1 MSFKFISLSFI
12 RNCGLGQNE
21 LNNILKSN
29 TSFIC
34 LNDISF
40 KSSTVSISIAG
51 SFNSIS
57 SITLLIRLINL
68 GISFF

>member
-21 LNNILKSN
+21 LNNMLKSN

-34 LNDISF
+34 LNDTSF
-40 KSSTVSISIAG
+40 KSNTVSISIAG
-51 SFNSIS
+51 SFNSTS